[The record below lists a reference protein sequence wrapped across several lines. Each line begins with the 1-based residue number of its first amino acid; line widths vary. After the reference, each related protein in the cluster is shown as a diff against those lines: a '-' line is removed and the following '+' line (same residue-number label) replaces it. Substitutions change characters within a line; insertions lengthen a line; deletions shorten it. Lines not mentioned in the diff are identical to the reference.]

1 MADLATGSV
10 VASPRSIDFG
20 ITLEF
25 EPNSE
30 DPSRIFRA
38 MTGLIESCEMID
50 KDLAASI
57 SIAVTPVLVLQD
69 IEAGS
74 LTAWLKY
81 VLNSIDDDAIK
92 NLEWKKAV
100 GAYLVKGKKK
110 MVEFLDSRSTI
121 RRASEIYELQGLL
134 GEAAGEAGL
143 TLISLNSPIPAP
155 RVAEDLRLLSDAT
168 RPLLPGDTAQFV
180 TDEGLVPINTS
191 FRVTTEAIEQILTQE
206 SITNRLE
213 MILMV
218 KKPDFL
224 GDSMWDFRHEGKKI
238 PAKVVDTDWLGNFH
252 RGAIAFCSGDA
263 LRAFVEIETNYGSD
277 REVLGTHYRI
287 LKVLEV
293 IRRSG

>member
-10 VASPRSIDFG
+10 VEPPRWHDFA

-57 SIAVTPVLVLQD
+57 SIPVTPVLVLQD

-74 LTAWLKY
+74 LTTRLKY
-81 VLNSIDDDAIK
+81 VLQSIDDDAIK
-92 NLEWKKAV
+92 NLDWKRAV

-110 MVEFLDSRSTI
+110 LVEFLDNRETI
-121 RRASEIYELQGLL
+121 RNANEIYELQGLL
-134 GEAAGEAGL
+134 GEAAAEAGL
-143 TLISLNSPIPAP
+143 TLISLNSPVPAP
-155 RVAEDLRLLSDAT
+155 RVAEDVRSLSDAT
-168 RPLLPGDTAQFV
+168 RPLLPGDAALFI
-180 TDEGLVPINTS
+180 TDEGPVPINTS
-191 FRVTTEAIEQILTQE
+191 FRVTPEEIEQLLTQE
-206 SITNRLE
+206 SITNHLE

-224 GDSMWDFRHEGKKI
+224 GDSMWDFRHEAKKI
-238 PAKVVDTDWLGNFH
+238 PAKVLDTEWLEDFH
-252 RGAIAFCSGDA
+252 RGAIALRSGDA

-277 REVLGTHYRI
+277 REVLGVHYRI
-287 LKVLEV
+287 LRVLEL
-293 IRRSG
+293 IRRSD